1 MIWGFAKETILKCD
15 LRKGRWAGCSTIL
28 NQSDQAMGFAWRSTY
43 NAAKSDLLL
52 FTEIRKMLNP
62 DQDLTA
68 FIENPDFIIQQAL
81 PFSPGNAALHT
92 SGGQP
97 RAARPG
103 LVGLFIVEGHYKEFG
118 LSSLSSGMRSPAHET
133 QSRRKR
139 MGNDR

>member
-1 MIWGFAKETILKCD
+1 
-15 LRKGRWAGCSTIL
+15 
-28 NQSDQAMGFAWRSTY
+28 MGFAWRFAY
-43 NAAKSDLLL
+43 NVAKSDLLL

-118 LSSLSSGMRSPAHET
+118 LSSLSSGMLSPKVFPFSISCQRTTGAATPVER
-133 QSRRKR
+133 QR
-139 MGNDR
+139 NPNAI